1 MKKLLIILLF
11 LFSLPTSSQNQRRC
25 GFLEANE
32 YLFKQDNTARERF
45 ESRLAEKETQLK
57 TYAVSSAPLYTI
69 PVVFH
74 VLHQGGV
81 ENISDAQIM
90 DALFILN
97 RDFNKQNADTSNIV
111 STFQAIAANCNVRFE
126 LATLDEQGNCT
137 NGITRHYDVNAD
149 WNMNLAN
156 FAYTWDRTKYLNIY
170 VVKSLP
176 PGIAGYTYL
185 PGTVSAMIDAIVI
198 LHSYTGGIGTGS
210 SGASRSLTHEVGHW
224 LNLQHVW
231 GSGNQPGISCGDDGV
246 GDTPVTKGFGFCDL
260 TNADQCTV
268 GVDENIQ
275 NYMEYA
281 FCQVMFTVGQRN
293 RMHNM
298 LNSAVAGR
306 SNLSSPNNLI
316 DTGVLSGSVACAPK
330 AEYKP
335 NHSVTCVG
343 SPLGFSDF
351 SYNGTV
357 TQWEWS
363 SPTAPISSTSQQGIL
378 NFNATGSATVKLKVS
393 NSAGSDSITK
403 QSVLVMAP
411 VGTGSINV
419 TQSFENSPFPDNDW
433 IRTMPQFGS
442 PFQTTTV
449 SAKSGSTG
457 IWVNNFYDNPNESVS
472 FYTPA
477 FFYGWFAPASLSF
490 QYAYAQK
497 STGNDDMLKIYAT
510 NDCGQNWSLIYSASG
525 NSLAT
530 TANLL
535 STPYYPSSNE
545 FSLVTI
551 PLNEFAENP
560 LHLKFEFS
568 PDLFDPG
575 NNLFIDDVNING
587 LVPINE
593 LTENSSKIKVYPN
606 PFIKSFTLSGITS
619 SENIAFQLL
628 DMYGRQLPVEVIESR
643 PDSLLL
649 QLVSEISNGIYF
661 LEVKE
666 RNTKRVLKIIKD

>member
-231 GSGNQPGISCGDDGV
+231 GSSNQPGITCGDDGV

-260 TNADQCTV
+260 TNADQCTI

-281 FCQVMFTVGQRN
+281 FCQVMFTMGQRN
-293 RMHNM
+293 RMHNI
-298 LNSAVAGR
+298 LNSPVAGR
-306 SNLSSPNNLI
+306 SNLSSNSNLVA
-316 DTGVLSGSVACAPK
+316 TGAVSGSLACSPK

-335 NHSVTCVG
+335 NQSVTC
-343 SPLGFSDF
+343 LGNPITFTDL

-363 SPTAPISSTSQQGIL
+363 SPTALANSTQQQGVL
-378 NFNATGSATVKLKVS
+378 NFNATGFATVKLKVS
-393 NSAGSDSITK
+393 NNVGSDSIEK
-403 QSVLVMAP
+403 QTVLVMAP
-411 VGTGSINV
+411 VGSGSINV
-419 TQSFENSPFPDNDW
+419 QQGFENGSFPDNDW
-433 IRTMPQFGS
+433 IRTMPQYGS
-442 PFQTTTV
+442 PFKTTTL
-449 SAKSGSTG
+449 SAKSGITG

-477 FFYGWFAPASLSF
+477 FFFNWFAPSALSF
-490 QYAYAQK
+490 YYAYAQK
-497 STGNDDMLKIYAT
+497 STGNDDVLRVYAT
-510 NDCGQNWSLIYSASG
+510 TDCGQNWSVIFSASG

-530 TANLL
+530 VQTPVPSA
-535 STPYYPSSNE
+535 PYYPVSNE

-551 PLNEFAENP
+551 PLNTFAENP
-560 LHLKFEFS
+560 VHLRFEFS

-575 NNLFIDDVNING
+575 NNLFIDDIQISGVVSLG
-587 LVPINE
+587 EMATAFRKL
-593 LTENSSKIKVYPN
+593 SVYPN
-606 PFIKSFTLSGITS
+606 PFANSFKLTGINS
-619 SENIAFQLL
+619 FENLRLF
-628 DMYGRQLPVEVIESR
+628 DVYGKIVPIEPIESTQNGVVLR
-643 PDSLLL
+643 PRC
-649 QLVSEISNGIYF
+649 EIAKGIYF
-661 LEVKE
+661 LEVME
-666 RNTKRVLKIIKD
+666 QHAKRVLKLIKD

>member
-11 LFSLPTSSQNQRRC
+11 LLSLPTSSQNTRRC

-45 ESRLAEKETQLK
+45 ESRLAEKETQFR
-57 TYAVSSAPLYTI
+57 TYTASSAPLYTI

-231 GSGNQPGISCGDDGV
+231 GSSNQPGITCGDDGV

-260 TNADQCTV
+260 TNADQCTI

-281 FCQVMFTVGQRN
+281 FCQVMFTMGQRN
-293 RMHNM
+293 RMHNI
-298 LNSAVAGR
+298 LNSPVAGR
-306 SNLSSPNNLI
+306 SNLSSNSNLVA
-316 DTGVLSGSVACAPK
+316 TGAVSGSLACSPK

-335 NHSVTCVG
+335 NQSVTC
-343 SPLGFSDF
+343 LGNPITFTDL

-363 SPTAPISSTSQQGIL
+363 SPTALANSTQQQGVL
-378 NFNATGSATVKLKVS
+378 NFNATGFATVKLKVS
-393 NSAGSDSITK
+393 NNVGSDSIEK
-403 QSVLVMAP
+403 QTVLVMAP
-411 VGTGSINV
+411 VGSGSINV
-419 TQSFENSPFPDNDW
+419 QQGFENGSFPDNDW
-433 IRTMPQFGS
+433 IRTMPQYGS
-442 PFQTTTV
+442 PFKTTTL
-449 SAKSGSTG
+449 SAKSGITG

-477 FFYGWFAPASLSF
+477 FFFNWFAPSALSF
-490 QYAYAQK
+490 YYAYAQK
-497 STGNDDMLKIYAT
+497 STGNDDVLRVYAT
-510 NDCGQNWSLIYSASG
+510 TDCGQNWSVIFSASG

-530 TANLL
+530 VQTPVPSA
-535 STPYYPSSNE
+535 PYYPVSNE

-551 PLNEFAENP
+551 PLNTFAENP
-560 LHLKFEFS
+560 VHLRFEFS

-575 NNLFIDDVNING
+575 NNLFIDDIQISGVVSLG
-587 LVPINE
+587 EMATAFRKL
-593 LTENSSKIKVYPN
+593 SVYPN
-606 PFIKSFTLSGITS
+606 PFANSFKLTGINS
-619 SENIAFQLL
+619 FENLRLF
-628 DMYGRQLPVEVIESR
+628 DVYGKIVPIEPIESTQNSVVLR
-643 PDSLLL
+643 PRC
-649 QLVSEISNGIYF
+649 EISAGIYF
-661 LEVKE
+661 LEVME
-666 RNTKRVLKIIKD
+666 QHAKRVLKLIKD